1 MTRPLVLAISG
12 LTLAAMAQ
20 AGAQSRPKFAARVD
34 LVVVSAVV
42 RDGENQFARALTA
55 ADFEVLEDGKPVAV
69 ATFAE
74 VNADTRAP
82 QDDGRFVVL
91 LLDNL
96 VTDPVLT
103 HRIKEIAR
111 GFADRMGPRDVVS
124 VLAMNGGN
132 TTATSDPAA
141 VRAAIDRVK
150 PFGTSIMSG
159 SARSTLGMDAVTMLA
174 RQLSPLAHR
183 RKVLV
188 CVGPAGLFNVQ
199 LSEDAL
205 MPDGH
210 IMNAIRLT
218 SRADLTTYVIDP
230 LGLTDPRG
238 TKFINDGELKH
249 PADTSGS
256 GNVTRGMGVYGNL
269 DGFPRDSGGAVFSNV
284 NVYEPA
290 IDQVWQESGNY
301 YLFGFEPTKRD
312 NRRHTIEVRVK
323 KPGLQVRARRTRG

>member
-1 MTRPLVLAISG
+1 MTRPLVLAIAG
-12 LTLAAMAQ
+12 LALASLAQ
-20 AGAQSRPKFAARVD
+20 AGAQSQPKFAAQVD
-34 LVVVSAVV
+34 LAVVSAIV
-42 RDGENQFARALTA
+42 RDTDNQLARGLTQD
-55 ADFEVLEDGKPVAV
+55 DFEVLEDGKPVAV

-96 VTDPVLT
+96 TTTPILMP
-103 HRIKEIAR
+103 RIKEIAR

-124 VLAMNGGN
+124 VLAMNGSN
-132 TTATSDPAA
+132 TAATRDPVE

-150 PFGTSIMSG
+150 AAGTSIMS
-159 SARSTLGMDAVTMLA
+159 AVMMATLGMDAVTA
-174 RQLSPLAHR
+174 VAKQLGTFEHR

-188 CVGPAGLFNVQ
+188 TIGPAHLFNQQ
-199 LSEDAL
+199 LTEERS

-210 IMNAIRLT
+210 ILTALRET

-230 LGLTDPRG
+230 AGLR
-238 TKFINDGELKH
+238 E
-249 PADTSGS
+249 ARQARSGVRS
-256 GNVTRGMGVYGNL
+256 NL
-269 DGFPRDSGGAVFSNV
+269 DGFARESGGAIFSNV

-290 IDQVWQESGNY
+290 IDQVWQESGSY
-301 YLFGFEPTKRD
+301 YLFGFEPAKRD
-312 NRRHTIEVRVK
+312 DKRHTIEVHVK